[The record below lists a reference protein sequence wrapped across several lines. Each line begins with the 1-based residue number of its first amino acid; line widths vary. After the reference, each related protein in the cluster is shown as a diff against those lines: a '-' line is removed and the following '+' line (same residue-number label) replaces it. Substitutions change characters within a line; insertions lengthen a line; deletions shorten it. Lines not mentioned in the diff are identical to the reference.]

1 MMSRIG
7 LLFCVCVLQ
16 MSATAPCV
24 RSVNM
29 ERTRNIST
37 SWASQSAAGR
47 RVAPRPC
54 RAISETR
61 SEATRGGTRYGR
73 DIHEARWAEIKCI
86 G

>member
-16 MSATAPCV
+16 MSATTPCG
-24 RSVNM
+24 SECK
-29 ERTRNIST
+29 ERTRDIST

-54 RAISETR
+54 RAFGEAR
-61 SEATRGGTRYGR
+61 SEATRGGHRYGR
-73 DIHEARWAEIKCI
+73 DIHKARWAGIQCI
-86 G
+86 